1 MRTNYVLIDFEN
13 VQPKSLDQLAGD
25 PFKIFVFV
33 GAHQTKLPSKIK
45 TSLKRLG
52 DRAECIKISRKGR
65 NALDFHIAYYIGQF
79 AAADP
84 SGHFHIISKDTGY
97 DPLID
102 HLKTKKILARRVMPI
117 REKRVPKVLTTKK
130 LAEKIA
136 VILARLRP
144 LKEKKPVRVK
154 TLASWIS
161 SLFLKQLSEKEVSE
175 LVQELVKR
183 GYLTISNTKVTYALP
198 GEA

>member
-13 VQPKSLDQLAGD
+13 VQPESLDQLAHD

-33 GAHQTKLPSKIK
+33 GAHQTNLPPKIR

-52 DRAECIKISRKGR
+52 DRAECIKILRKGR

-84 SGHFHIISKDTGY
+84 SGYFHIISKDTGY
-97 DPLID
+97 DPLIH
-102 HLKTKKILARRVMPI
+102 HLKTKKILARRVQPI
-117 REKRVPKVLTTKK
+117 RKKPAPKVLTSKI
-130 LAEKIA
+130 LAERIA

-144 LKEKKPVRVK
+144 LKEKKPGRVK
-154 TLASWIS
+154 TLTSWIIS
-161 SLFLKQLSEKEVSE
+161 QFQKQISEKEVAG
-175 LVQELVKR
+175 LIQELVKK
-183 GYLTISNTKVTYALP
+183 GYLTISSTKVTYALP
-198 GEA
+198 NEV